1 MGTQLGYRVVTLGIA
16 RERYA
21 AARLLLTLAAER
33 EAYLRSFSGDLSNR
47 IVAHDAVVLAQE
59 ALDRAQDEITKAEL
73 SISEWGRATL
83 ATRDDVLAQLG
94 HRTTLTEEE
103 LETTVRLAT
112 DWARDEG

>member
-1 MGTQLGYRVVTLGIA
+1 MGTQLDYRVVTLGIA

-21 AARLLLTLAAER
+21 AAQLLLTLAAER
-33 EAYLRSFSGDLSNR
+33 EAYLRSFTGTLSNR
-47 IVAHDAVVLAQE
+47 IVAHDAVALAQE
-59 ALDRAQDEITKAEL
+59 AIDRAQDEITKAEL
-73 SISEWGRATL
+73 SISEWGRDNE
-83 ATRDDVLAQLG
+83 ATRDEVLAQLG

>member
-1 MGTQLGYRVVTLGIA
+1 MGTQLDYRVVTLGIA

-21 AARLLLTLAAER
+21 AAQLLLTLAAER

-47 IVAHDAVVLAQE
+47 IVAHDAAVLAQE
-59 ALDRAQDEITKAEL
+59 AVSRALDEITKAEL
-73 SISEWGRATL
+73 SISEWGRDNE
-83 ATRDDVLAQLG
+83 ATRDEVLAQLG

-103 LETTVRLAT
+103 LQTAARLAT